1 MLAMFSRKMYLNGGI
16 IIQPKVIMS
25 HERVGVSGIPGGKKV
40 QFRQQQVKEVGKW
53 LSLWSQANI
62 VNTCL
67 FRDM

>member
-16 IIQPKVIMS
+16 IIQPKVVMA
-25 HERVGVSGIPGGKKV
+25 HERVGVSGIPGKKV
-40 QFRQQQVKEVGKW
+40 QFRQHLVKEVGKW

-67 FRDM
+67 VRDV